1 MNKIQ
6 SISDI
11 ITNQSLLSNEVR
23 DRLTDEIGYLPVI
36 VDKFT
41 ITNLDWSEEY
51 DKQIEQTAM
60 MAQQVEQMKQEVA
73 LSEQAAQKQVK
84 EAQAKLEAEKL
95 NAAAEIAKAEG
106 EAQAKKIRADADAY
120 EAQKIAQ
127 NQAAY
132 QRQWQYEID
141 LERAKRW
148 NGKEVPDA
156 AYVVPSTGT
165 VVPLKE

>member
-1 MNKIQ
+1 
-6 SISDI
+6 
-11 ITNQSLLSNEVR
+11 
-23 DRLTDEIGYLPVI
+23 
-36 VDKFT
+36 
-41 ITNLDWSEEY
+41 
-51 DKQIEQTAM
+51 